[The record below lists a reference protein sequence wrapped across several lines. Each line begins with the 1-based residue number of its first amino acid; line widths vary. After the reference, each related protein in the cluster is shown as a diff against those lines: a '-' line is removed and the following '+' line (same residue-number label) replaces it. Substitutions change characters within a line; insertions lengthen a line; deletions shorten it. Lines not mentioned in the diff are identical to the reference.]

1 MPEGINKKEQKPL
14 RLVETEKQFLER
26 VDDTQNQFL
35 TIGWDLNKNLPVEE
49 LIEKNKY
56 YTYLPFLDYIKE
68 QGYELSQ
75 TIENNEECKQL
86 VFIHDD
92 LIKRVKKFESIAELK
107 QILEEVDEFL
117 KQRYE

>member
-1 MPEGINKKEQKPL
+1 MPEGINKNEQKPL
-14 RLVETEKQFLER
+14 KLIETEKQFLER

-35 TIGWDLNKNLPVEE
+35 VIGRDLNKNLPIEE

-56 YTYLPFLDYIKE
+56 YTYLPFVDYIKE
-68 QGYELSQ
+68 QGYELSEA
-75 TIENNEECKQL
+75 IENNESCKQL

-92 LIKRVKKFESIAELK
+92 LIERVKSFKSIPELK